1 MPQEKLRRLH
11 MPRKGES
18 ARRIEVY
25 SEAYRLAWERIPLA
39 ERRTR
44 ADISLRIHASI
55 RRQLKDGAMDPSSIA
70 SAAVND
76 AIANQ

>member
-1 MPQEKLRRLH
+1 MPQEKPRRLH

-25 SEAYRLAWERIPLA
+25 SEAYRLAWERVPLA

-44 ADISLRIHASI
+44 ADISLRIHAFI
-55 RRQLKDGAMDPSSIA
+55 RRQLKDGASSIA